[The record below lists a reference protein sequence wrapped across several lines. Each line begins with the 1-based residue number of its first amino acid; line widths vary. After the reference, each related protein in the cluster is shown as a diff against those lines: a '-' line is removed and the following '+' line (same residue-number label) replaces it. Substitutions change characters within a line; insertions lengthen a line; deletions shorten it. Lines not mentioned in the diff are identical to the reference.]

1 MALVS
6 YLSSVL
12 SLACS
17 PRPSRWVDKDTPQRH
32 HCKVVDG
39 EELQLV
45 FSDEFQTAHA
55 GPTGI
60 DLDKWSPTEAID
72 TDTYGDTYLSPRLV
86 SVANGSL
93 NLSAAD
99 QGHASAGYT
108 GAQVTSWNKFC
119 YTGGYLEVRYKMP
132 GRPREGLGIWPAIWT
147 LGNLARDNF
156 PSSVDNVWPFSYD
169 RCKCPGPEAKYG
181 QQQRI
186 SACADHPARY
196 GLNKYQGRGAPEIDL
211 LETTMCT
218 RQMTE
223 HLRRTLGA
231 VWNDTCLI
239 SSLQLTPRLPS
250 SWRPMVYTLPYAAR
264 RSGLRALRAQ
274 ACAQLTKAS
283 GRSYRSEDHPW
294 YSEWVAYQ
302 PNVTVQNTAFYGM
315 HDFDTLGAIT
325 LLNDSAYTTFSTVG
339 FSAKLAPECGSHF
352 VNRRRVGERTAKQ
365 GAACRNGSLLTWW
378 KDDVWLTR
386 VRGGAFGAFGDTPER
401 LVPLEPM
408 YILLELKVSPQR
420 WGVPRPDIWPLHFLV
435 DYVRLYQADGAL
447 ALGCDTPD
455 FPSKRWIEGHHL
467 DYGIPGTSLVFL
479 PRIALAALVTLGFL
493 LSLAPS
499 NSRASAPLTA
509 RSSPAVSLAR
519 PPLPRARRL
528 CLGGGALLAVC
539 QTAVCAAALLG

>member
-1 MALVS
+1 MALVP

-186 SACADHPARY
+186 SACADHPA
-196 GLNKYQGRGAPEIDL
+196 AF
-211 LETTMCT
+211 M
-218 RQMTE
+218 
-223 HLRRTLGA
+223 
-231 VWNDTCLI
+231 
-239 SSLQLTPRLPS
+239 
-250 SWRPMVYTLPYAAR
+250 RPLVK
-264 RSGLRALRAQ
+264 RSGCEQKRFNS
-274 ACAQLTKAS
+274 K
-283 GRSYRSEDHPW
+283 
-294 YSEWVAYQ
+294 Q
-302 PNVTVQNTAFYGM
+302 PLQKFRY
-315 HDFDTLGAIT
+315 
-325 LLNDSAYTTFSTVG
+325 
-339 FSAKLAPECGSHF
+339 
-352 VNRRRVGERTAKQ
+352 
-365 GAACRNGSLLTWW
+365 
-378 KDDVWLTR
+378 
-386 VRGGAFGAFGDTPER
+386 
-401 LVPLEPM
+401 
-408 YILLELKVSPQR
+408 
-420 WGVPRPDIWPLHFLV
+420 
-435 DYVRLYQADGAL
+435 
-447 ALGCDTPD
+447 
-455 FPSKRWIEGHHL
+455 
-467 DYGIPGTSLVFL
+467 
-479 PRIALAALVTLGFL
+479 
-493 LSLAPS
+493 
-499 NSRASAPLTA
+499 
-509 RSSPAVSLAR
+509 
-519 PPLPRARRL
+519 
-528 CLGGGALLAVC
+528 
-539 QTAVCAAALLG
+539 